1 MLMEEKAAD
10 IFDDI
15 KRQMECG
22 KNFECTESESA
33 VLCKA
38 RDFGLKDYI
47 ECLEAEPQRCR
58 FAVSFGAA
66 HFCRCSMRVHIAKT
80 VKK

>member
-1 MLMEEKAAD
+1 MEEKVVDA
-10 IFDDI
+10 FEDI
-15 KRQMECG
+15 KTQMECK
-22 KNFECTESESA
+22 KNFECTESEFA

-58 FAVSFGAA
+58 LAVSFGAA
-66 HFCRCSMRVHIAKT
+66 YFCRCPMRVYIAKT
-80 VKK
+80 LKK